1 MIIFS
6 AALQQLAWKQVCI
19 SASFATGDARGQ
31 GQTGEGCTFSVCS
44 NQIYQSLFA
53 RAISY
58 MSDLPI
64 LIHLIPVIRPFFLCV
79 LHPLHVTMHWWTN
92 CTIHLRVETKHHHF
106 FVCYLIFTWSKK
118 SYLERRQGKHSLENI
133 LYVTMLK
140 LSTAAFAVK
149 NNCML

>member
-44 NQIYQSLFA
+44 NQIYHSLFA

-64 LIHLIPVIRPFFLCV
+64 LIHLIPVIHPFFHILCV
-79 LHPLHVTMHWWTN
+79 LHPLHMLQCIGGPTVQYTLGWKQSIT
-92 CTIHLRVETKHHHF
+92 TSLSVISFLPG
-106 FVCYLIFTWSKK
+106 LKK
-118 SYLERRQGKHSLENI
+118 VIWKEGKE
-133 LYVTMLK
+133 
-140 LSTAAFAVK
+140 STLWK
-149 NNCML
+149 ISCM